1 MKNILHYFV
10 LILIFCT
17 NFSCT
22 NANENDLTENLP
34 EPDLVTYSEHIKPVV
49 DNNCLLCHSNPPQN
63 GAPMHLT
70 TYGAVKGAVEN
81 LNLIARISSNDP
93 SFRMPLGGQPLP
105 QQTINL
111 FIQWESDDFPEN

>member
-22 NANENDLTENLP
+22 NANEDNLTENFP

-81 LNLIARISSNDP
+81 LNLIARIDRKSTRLNSSHVKI
-93 SFRMPLGGQPLP
+93 SYAVFCLKKKKL
-105 QQTINL
+105 
-111 FIQWESDDFPEN
+111 